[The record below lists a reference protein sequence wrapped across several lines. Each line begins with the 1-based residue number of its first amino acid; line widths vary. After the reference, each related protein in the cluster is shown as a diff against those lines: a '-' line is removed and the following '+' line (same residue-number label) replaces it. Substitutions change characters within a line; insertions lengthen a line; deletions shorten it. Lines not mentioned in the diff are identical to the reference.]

1 MNVQINVCES
11 GQVAH
16 KPYTIIDIED
26 ERKAGLTIYDIR
38 QLLQQFFI
46 RSSLYCWDLL
56 TNGPH
61 NTVSSLASTTKE

>member
-16 KPYTIIDIED
+16 KPYTIIDIEV
-26 ERKAGLTIYDIR
+26 ERKAGLTIYEIR

-46 RSSLYCWDLL
+46 RSSLYC
-56 TNGPH
+56 
-61 NTVSSLASTTKE
+61 